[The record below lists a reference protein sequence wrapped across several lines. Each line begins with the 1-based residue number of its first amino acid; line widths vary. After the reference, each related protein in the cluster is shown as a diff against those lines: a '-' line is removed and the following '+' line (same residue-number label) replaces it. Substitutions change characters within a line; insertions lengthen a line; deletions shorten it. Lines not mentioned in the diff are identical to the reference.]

1 MRQKLNF
8 LILAVILLMA
18 VIFLLALSFRYAG
31 PADKRVANFSARSMS
46 VTWMTDKLSGGC
58 VIAVEKPL
66 NKIELVKAWL
76 SFGRNY
82 RGSGIVKE
90 CGPEKHRAHMVDL
103 SGLKQETAYYLIL
116 QQGLRLD
123 FEFMPPFTTPAI
135 SAAAPGLPI
144 PAYGSV
150 KSNNGTPVVD
160 AVVYLYRYSKTDH
173 FPLAA
178 IPNQDGNYAFDI
190 ANLPLTGESLI
201 LEVKNG
207 LSQTRVETDLRTH
220 SPFPTLIID

>member
-1 MRQKLNF
+1 MRRKLYF
-8 LILAVILLMA
+8 LFLAVSLLTA
-18 VIFLLALSFRYAG
+18 IIFLLVLSFRYAG
-31 PADKRVANFSARSMS
+31 PADKRVVNFSPRSMS
-46 VTWMTDKLSGGC
+46 ATWMTKTQSRGC
-58 VIAVEKPL
+58 VIAVERPL
-66 NKIELVKAWL
+66 NKIELAKAWL

-90 CGPEKHRAHMVDL
+90 CGPEKRLAHMVDL
-103 SGLKQETAYYLIL
+103 TGLKPTTTYYLIF

-123 FEFMPPFTTPAI
+123 FEFMPPFTTGAI
-135 SAAAPGLPI
+135 SAAAPGMPI

-150 KSNNGTPVVD
+150 RFGTGAPVVD

-178 IPNQDGNYAFDI
+178 VPNSDGNYAFDI
-190 ANLPLTGESLI
+190 ANLPLSGESLI

-207 LSQTRVETDLRTH
+207 LSRTRVETDLRTH

>member
-1 MRQKLNF
+1 MTNKLF
-8 LILAVILLMA
+8 
-18 VIFLLALSFRYAG
+18 
-31 PADKRVANFSARSMS
+31 
-46 VTWMTDKLSGGC
+46 GGC

-66 NKIELVKAWL
+66 NKIGLAKAWL

-90 CGPEKHRAHMVDL
+90 CGPEKRRAHMVDL
-103 SGLKQETAYYLIL
+103 EGLFPSTTYYLIL
-116 QQGLRLD
+116 QQGLRLN
-123 FEFMPPFTTPAI
+123 FEFMPPFTTPPI

-150 KSNNGTPVVD
+150 RSGTGAPVVD

-173 FPLAA
+173 FPLAV

-190 ANLPLTGESLI
+190 ANLPLSGESLI

-207 LSQTRVETDLRTH
+207 LSRTRVETDLRTH

>member
-1 MRQKLNF
+1 
-8 LILAVILLMA
+8 
-18 VIFLLALSFRYAG
+18 
-31 PADKRVANFSARSMS
+31 
-46 VTWMTDKLSGGC
+46 
-58 VIAVEKPL
+58 
-66 NKIELVKAWL
+66 
-76 SFGRNY
+76 
-82 RGSGIVKE
+82 
-90 CGPEKHRAHMVDL
+90 
-103 SGLKQETAYYLIL
+103 
-116 QQGLRLD
+116 
-123 FEFMPPFTTPAI
+123 MPPFTTPAI

-150 KSNNGTPVVD
+150 RSGTGAPVVD

-190 ANLPLTGESLI
+190 ANLPLAGESLI

-207 LSQTRVETDLRTH
+207 LSRTRVETDLRTH